1 MVKSRKILLT
11 LAKMLGI
18 SVKSRTSFLSENG
31 RVGAGPAKKR
41 LSLEIGVATTR
52 RKDEEV
58 FLMALRDKRFGFCP
72 LGSGAAR
79 LGSAR
84 GFSRFLNGYSF
95 LSFCF
100 SFVWYG
106 GVTDAA

>member
-1 MVKSRKILLT
+1 MWV
-11 LAKMLGI
+11 
-18 SVKSRTSFLSENG
+18 SVQP
-31 RVGAGPAKKR
+31 RVGVGPAKKR

-79 LGSAR
+79 LGSKR
-84 GFSRFLNGYSF
+84 FFLRFLNGYSF

-106 GVTDAA
+106 GVTETA